1 MFINLFS
8 SEQEKIVP
16 NHSFIVTIGPLV
28 FSFMKISNITSSI
41 DYDSVPEGGNNDYP
55 NLFQK
60 QKNNA
65 DTLILEKCV
74 KSGPAEAAFS
84 LLREGV
90 QVEVVN
96 VLVLKNDIPVKNFF
110 FQKGIII
117 KREFSTLDATRSE
130 LFIQKIEIA
139 HSGLVEI
146 PLPSI

>member
-1 MFINLFS
+1 MPISLFS
-8 SEQEKIVP
+8 SEQDQLVP

-28 FSFMKISNITSSI
+28 FSFMKISNIASNI
-41 DYDSVPEGGNNDYP
+41 DYEAVPEGGNNDYP

-60 QKNNA
+60 QKTSP
-65 DTLILEKCV
+65 DTLVLEKCV

-96 VLVLKNDIPVKNFF
+96 VLVLHNDVPVKNFF
-110 FQKGIII
+110 FKKGIIT
-117 KREFSTLDATRSE
+117 KRDFSTLDATRSE
-130 LFIQKIEIA
+130 LFIQKMEIA